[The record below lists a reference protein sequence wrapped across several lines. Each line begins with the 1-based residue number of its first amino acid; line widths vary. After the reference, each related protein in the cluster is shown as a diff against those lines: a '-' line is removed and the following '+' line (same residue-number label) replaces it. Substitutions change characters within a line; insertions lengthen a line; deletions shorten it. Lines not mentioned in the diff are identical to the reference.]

1 MMDES
6 QPPPPSIS
14 VRTIQKLGP
23 THARGLRRLVG
34 ISSNIRQ
41 GEPIDDMRLDF
52 DLGCGIAPLRIND
65 RNFELGLRTCFV
77 SLDLQNCE
85 VLPGSRYEHR
95 LDIGAFKASEINKT
109 TISRARGAG
118 AGINVEAD
126 STRGLAALA
135 VKLGLGVFRKRNA
148 ESETITEQ
156 SVRVELVVLSG
167 QDRWRIGD
175 LTRGDAR
182 RPDGLLSG
190 AYFLEERSKD
200 GDTSPLCRLK
210 WLDHTASM
218 IATIS
223 VTASFGSLLI
233 FHSNQSGAQTE
244 NVDDDTRTKLKRE
257 SKRAESDHES
267 LLRAHV
273 AGLVAAKQI
282 RNAQKRV
289 NNDVFQNE
297 FLIVRQTVLAS
308 PQDVSPVAK
317 DDCSPPADDDK

>member
-6 QPPPPSIS
+6 QRPPSIA

-23 THARGLRRLVG
+23 THARGLRLLVG

-85 VLPGSRYEHR
+85 VLSTSRYEHR
-95 LDIGAFKASEINKT
+95 LDIGAFKASEVQKT
-109 TISRARGAG
+109 TISRAREAG
-118 AGINVEAD
+118 AGINVQVD
-126 STRGLAALA
+126 SARGLAGA
-135 VKLGLGVFRKRNA
+135 VKLGLGIFHKRDA
-148 ESETITEQ
+148 KSEAITEQ

-167 QDRWRIGD
+167 QDRWRVGD
-175 LTRGDAR
+175 LTPGHAR
-182 RPDGLLSG
+182 RPDDLLSG

-200 GDTSPLCRLK
+200 GDPSPLCRLK

-218 IATIS
+218 VATIS

-233 FHSNQSGAQTE
+233 FHSNQSGAQTK
-244 NVDDDTRTKLKRE
+244 NVGDDTRTTLKHG

-267 LLRAHV
+267 LLRANV

-282 RNAQKRV
+282 RNAQKRASNEV
-289 NNDVFQNE
+289 LQNE
-297 FLIVRQTVLAS
+297 ILIVRQTVWAS
-308 PQDVSPVAK
+308 PQDVYPAVK
-317 DDCSPPADDDK
+317 DGGSPPTDDDK